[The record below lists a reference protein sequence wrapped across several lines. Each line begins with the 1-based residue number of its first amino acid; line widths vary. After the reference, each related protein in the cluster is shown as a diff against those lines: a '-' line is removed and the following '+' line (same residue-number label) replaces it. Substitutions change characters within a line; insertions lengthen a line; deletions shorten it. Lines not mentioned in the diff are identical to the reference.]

1 MKEKSRAVF
10 LGQGKRLPRRVSQ
23 GALVGFLVLD
33 PFSISLAQICV
44 TIGVLAAAADFIL
57 SRRESAKPSPQWPLW
72 LPFSVF
78 AVITVLSAFL
88 SQDVVGSLTDSKQLL
103 EILILYWALRAIPGF
118 GRARLLVQLLILAA
132 GVMVIV
138 GLFQFALSEGRPL
151 SRRPS
156 GTLSIYQTFSGILV
170 IVTLLSLSQA
180 LSRTASPRERWF
192 AGGATLLLILGLLFS
207 LTRGAWVGFG
217 AGVILLLILQRRAR
231 WLWVLPV
238 VIALLFLAGPR
249 ELRVRLQHTVLFNE
263 EASGERVLMW
273 KAGLQMAREFPVL
286 GVGTD
291 MVKPLYP
298 DYRLP
303 GAKRPTVG
311 HLHNSPLQV
320 TVERGTLGL
329 AAWIWI
335 WVSFF
340 FLGTKTLKNL
350 PQGPG
355 YEMGAASL
363 AAVAAFLT
371 AGLFEYN
378 FGDSEVVMLIYFVM
392 ALPFI
397 AQRPTPARP
406 GQGVSLS

>member
-1 MKEKSRAVF
+1 
-10 LGQGKRLPRRVSQ
+10 
-23 GALVGFLVLD
+23 
-33 PFSISLAQICV
+33 
-44 TIGVLAAAADFIL
+44 
-57 SRRESAKPSPQWPLW
+57 
-72 LPFSVF
+72 
-78 AVITVLSAFL
+78 
-88 SQDVVGSLTDSKQLL
+88 
-103 EILILYWALRAIPGF
+103 
-118 GRARLLVQLLILAA
+118 
-132 GVMVIV
+132 
-138 GLFQFALSEGRPL
+138 
-151 SRRPS
+151 
-156 GTLSIYQTFSGILV
+156 LSIYQTFSGILV

-217 AGVILLLILQRRAR
+217 TGVILLLILQQRAR

-249 ELRVRLQHTVLFNE
+249 ELRVRLQHTILFNK
-263 EASGERVLMW
+263 EASGERVLIW
-273 KAGLQMAREFPVL
+273 KAGLQMAKEFPVL

-303 GAKRPTVG
+303 GAKQPTVG

-340 FLGTKTLKNL
+340 VLGIKILKNL
-350 PQGPG
+350 PKGPG
-355 YEMGAASL
+355 YEMVVASL
-363 AAVAAFLT
+363 AAVTAFLT

-397 AQRPTPARP
+397 AQRPMPARP
-406 GQGVSLS
+406 GLGTPLS